1 MKSEQIAPRLYY
13 HSEGDAVMFS
23 TTRHGGVSCGEYEE
37 FNINEYC
44 GDSAE
49 AIATNRQALCDALG
63 IDEAHLVM
71 PHQTHGVEARQIA
84 ADFITLP
91 ENIRRMILE
100 GVDAVMTN
108 ESGVCIGVSTADCI
122 PIIIYDAQHHAV
134 AVAHA
139 GWRGTVARIAE
150 KTIKAMALA
159 YKSEPK
165 DLTCV
170 IGPGIELDAFEVG
183 MEVYEQFCQA
193 GFETSAKFVRGKWH
207 IDLKECN
214 RLQLVELGVRPEA
227 ITVSQICTYTDN
239 HDFFSARRQG
249 INSGRIFTGALLS
262 PLSLC
267 RNGV

>member
-71 PHQTHGVEARQIA
+71 PHQTHGVEVRQIA

-108 ESGVCIGVSTADCI
+108 ESGVCIGVQTAD
-122 PIIIYDAQHHAV
+122 
-134 AVAHA
+134 
-139 GWRGTVARIAE
+139 
-150 KTIKAMALA
+150 
-159 YKSEPK
+159 
-165 DLTCV
+165 
-170 IGPGIELDAFEVG
+170 
-183 MEVYEQFCQA
+183 
-193 GFETSAKFVRGKWH
+193 
-207 IDLKECN
+207 
-214 RLQLVELGVRPEA
+214 
-227 ITVSQICTYTDN
+227 
-239 HDFFSARRQG
+239 
-249 INSGRIFTGALLS
+249 
-262 PLSLC
+262 
-267 RNGV
+267 